1 MRSDKLVAFF
11 TPIKHHNSGNNTM
24 PQILYLDTETYNEQP
39 IANGVYAYAETVE
52 IMLFQYAF
60 NDVLVC
66 VVDLANGEKLPQ

>member
-1 MRSDKLVAFF
+1 
-11 TPIKHHNSGNNTM
+11 M